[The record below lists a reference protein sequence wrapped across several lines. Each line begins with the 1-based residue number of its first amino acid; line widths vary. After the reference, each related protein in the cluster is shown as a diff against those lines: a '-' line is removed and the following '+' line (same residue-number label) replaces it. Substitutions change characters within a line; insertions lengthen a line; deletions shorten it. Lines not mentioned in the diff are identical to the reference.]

1 MTADS
6 GGSRGSRVTSQED
19 NSGGRAQ
26 ADVGKAKLVCEQ
38 RAGGWIVGLRSSD
51 EGGDTGADAVIE
63 PLSITS
69 GTAIIRGSWD
79 KVAQDEEGLLA
90 EGHAQQGDSTVRF
103 TLRVDA
109 QGASKPMCL
118 RWQIGFEGALF
129 RGAVLHDISI
139 LGVRGDPKRLDL
151 PSIHYAANTY
161 GTGIFPRPDPRYGF
175 AFRADRLAQP
185 AIHYYTP
192 DATWSYFAADEAPGQ
207 SQPELLYALGIEP
220 ATSGK
225 DGVESD
231 DSEAGLRLFF
241 RYPQREF
248 GHRGDGG
255 PDAYVGKNLF
265 AEGENREATWQAGD
279 RLEKELYLWRRPASL
294 PQDYGPTARYLWRLT
309 YPVNKAPAISLLWWQ
324 AGQHIR
330 WFNARLFN
338 PQIGGGQYE
347 SPEGA
352 GTAMLGFVEQ
362 SLLMAATTY
371 NYTRLAL
378 DCAIPPLPLEE
389 LHRLREQAAGAMTRW
404 ATEGRSQDGILYPAC
419 DKEGYF
425 FGWRDYSDYENLTII
440 RDEAF
445 DSIRLAGEGRSLL
458 SAASR
463 ARLSGDDSPD
473 VATWEDAAI
482 AIADWL
488 LEHPLPTG
496 GYSSRYRRTGKAL
509 DTFAG
514 GTGAALALFCDCTRL
529 MYDRASRTAESYLDA
544 AQAAYKQ
551 AFAGMVR
558 AGAFAGGTLDASTPD
573 REAAVAALDACIQL
587 YELTGDVQYLH
598 DGGVAAN
605 NLLSYTMVYRIRTFA
620 THTDAARMG
629 ISTFGSSIVSPENQ
643 HLDPVPTAPG
653 LLLYGLYADDEV
665 CRQAGIES
673 LKWTLDGR
681 WAIPEAEG
689 LKQSEQLLHTRW
701 YYNTFFM
708 QRGDF
713 RRGMPLWGRADSE
726 HGWPQVVPSAA
737 LLGTGQVLVDWLTG
751 RTAAVD
757 GWRLESAHKE
767 GDHATGSLTL
777 KLSPLPIPKEQQTGG
792 LLLKVAHLLPGST
805 LTLTCN
811 GTPFARTS
819 SQLGH
824 GCMLDTRGSQN
835 VTLSI
840 SLATE

>member
-6 GGSRGSRVTSQED
+6 RDTSQED
-19 NSGGRAQ
+19 NSR
-26 ADVGKAKLVCEQ
+26 GKAQSDDRKATKATLVCEQ
-38 RAGGWIVGLRSSD
+38 GPGGWILGLGSSD
-51 EGGDTGADAVIE
+51 DESATGADAIIE
-63 PLSITS
+63 PLSIIS
-69 GTAIIRGSWD
+69 GTAVVRGSWD
-79 KVAQDEEGLLA
+79 KVAQDGKGLLA
-90 EGHAQQGDSTVRF
+90 EGHAQRGDSTVRF
-103 TLRVDA
+103 TLRVDT
-109 QGASKPMCL
+109 QGAAEPMCL
-118 RWQIGFEGALF
+118 RWQVGFEGAAF
-129 RGAVLHDISI
+129 TGAVIHSVSMP
-139 LGVRGDPKRLDL
+139 GETGDPKRLDL

-192 DATWSYFAADEAPGQ
+192 DATWSYFAADEAPDQPQ
-207 SQPELLYALGIEP
+207 SELLYSLGIEP
-220 ATSGK
+220 VGGGK

-231 DSEAGLRLFF
+231 GEAGLRFFF

-255 PDAYVGKNLF
+255 ADAYVAKDLF
-265 AEGENREATWQAGD
+265 AEGENREATWQPGD
-279 RLEKELYLWRRPASL
+279 RLEKTLYLWRRPASL
-294 PQDYGPTARYLWRLT
+294 PQDYGSTARYLWRLA
-309 YPVNKAPAISLLWWQ
+309 YPANKAPATSLLWWQ

-338 PQIGGGQYE
+338 PQIAGGQYE
-347 SPEGA
+347 SPEGS

-362 SLLMAATTY
+362 SLLRASTTY
-371 NYTRLAL
+371 NYASLAL
-378 DCAIPPLPLEE
+378 DCVTTPLPPKE

-404 ATEGRSQDGILYPAC
+404 ATDGRAQEGILYPAC

-425 FGWRDYSDYENLTII
+425 FGWRDYGDYENLTVK
-440 RDEAF
+440 RDDAF
-445 DSIRLAGEGRSLL
+445 DSIRLASEGRSLL

-463 ARLSGDDSPD
+463 ARLSGDTSPD
-473 VATWEDAAI
+473 VTTWEDAAV
-482 AIADWL
+482 AIGDWL
-488 LEHPLPTG
+488 REHPLPTG
-496 GYSSRYRRTGKAL
+496 GYSSRYRRTGEAL
-509 DTFAG
+509 DPFAG
-514 GTGAALALFCDCTRL
+514 GTGAALSLFCDCARL
-529 MYDRASRTAESYLDA
+529 MYDRASRTAQSYLDA

-587 YELTGDVQYLH
+587 YELTGDEQYLH
-598 DGGVAAN
+598 DARVAAD
-605 NLLSYTMVYRIRTFA
+605 NLLSYMMVYPIRTFA
-620 THTDAARMG
+620 AHTDAASMG

-643 HLDPVPTAPG
+643 HLDPVPTAPC

-665 CRQAGIES
+665 CRQAGVES

-681 WAIPEAEG
+681 WAIREADG

-701 YYNTFFM
+701 YYNTFFT

-737 LLGTGQVLVDWLTG
+737 LLGTGQVFVDWLTG

-757 GWRLESAHKE
+757 GWRVESAHKE
-767 GDHATGSLTL
+767 GDPLTGSVTL
-777 KLSPLPIPKEQQTGG
+777 KLSAIPVPQEQQTGG
-792 LLLKVAHLLPGST
+792 LLLKVARLLPGST

-811 GTPFARTS
+811 GTPLAQSS

-824 GCMLDTRGSQN
+824 GCMLDARGSQY

-840 SLATE
+840 SLSTD